1 MPNLVET
8 MNDYYFRS
16 FEEPTYAKIPERM
29 REALLRYV
37 LSGIRPGDFLTA
49 VICNNL
55 RAAVMG
61 ADDENIHLLR
71 EYLWWLYNIAPSA
84 CHGSPEKFENWVQAH
99 APQPTST

>member
-1 MPNLVET
+1 MPEANNAVNE
-8 MNDYYFRS
+8 YYARS

-37 LSGIRPGDFLTA
+37 LSGIHPGDFLTA

-71 EYLWWLYNIAPSA
+71 EYLWWFYNIAPSS
-84 CHGSPEKFENWVQAH
+84 CHGSPEKFEDWLRAHSPQA
-99 APQPTST
+99 AST